1 MQTATAR
8 QLFVCTRLSLHTS
21 KKAYITYAAPSLYL
35 RPTQH
40 VLRRTLTQHRQ
51 QPSNSFTAF
60 HRPRTPWIIGGIR
73 QHGSH
78 GHGHGHG
85 HSHHH
90 HDADLVASLKSSSK
104 RGTRI
109 TIIGLASNVGLT
121 ITKGVAGWVMNSAS
135 LLAEALHSFSDL
147 LSDFVTLYTFKMS
160 RKPADSV
167 YPYGYGKFETVG
179 SVTVSSLLLAGAVG
193 IGWHS
198 FDLLLATLQTAG
210 PLVSDSAATA
220 AAVASGSAA
229 ENAAAAS
236 PPQAHGHGGV
246 LDPNAAWFA
255 LASVLI
261 KEWLYR
267 ATIKVGEAERSEVL
281 MANAWHH
288 RSDAYS
294 SAVALVAIVG
304 SYAGMPVLD
313 PLGGIVVSGMLIKSS
328 VGLLGTSMKELM
340 DKGITLEQLDA
351 IINEIAR
358 VKNKEP
364 DLVNF
369 HSVRGRKQGPFT
381 HIDLVLQ
388 LNPAISMK
396 KAYQIEELV
405 RSSVKGNFDNV
416 QDILIYLEDANAAAK
431 KYGQRNYDHEEHQHF
446 HL

>member
-1 MQTATAR
+1 MQSTTAR
-8 QLFVCTRLSLHTS
+8 HMLGCTRLSLLTA
-21 KKAYITYAAPSLYL
+21 KRAYITTSLY
-35 RPTQH
+35 TGAAWK
-40 VLRRTLTQHRQ
+40 RTLIQHQ
-51 QPSNSFTAF
+51 QPQTTALNTVF
-60 HRPRTPWIIGGIR
+60 HRPRTAWLLGSVR
-73 QHGSH
+73 QHGTH
-78 GHGHGHG
+78 GH
-85 HSHHH
+85 HHH
-90 HDADLVASLKSSSK
+90 HDADLMASLKSSSK

-121 ITKGVAGWVMNSAS
+121 IAKGAAGWVMNSAS

-160 RKPADSV
+160 RKPADSI

-210 PLVSDSAATA
+210 PLVSDTTATVVA
-220 AAVASGSAA
+220 AASTNVA
-229 ENAAAAS
+229 ENATPAAAAAAAS
-236 PPQAHGHGGV
+236 PPHVHGHGGV

-267 ATIKVGEAERSEVL
+267 ATIKVGRSERSEVL

-313 PLGGIVVSGMLIKSS
+313 PLGGIVVSGMLAKSS
-328 VGLLGTSMKELM
+328 VGLLGSSMKELM
-340 DKGITLEQLDA
+340 DKGITPEQLDEITDA
-351 IINEIAR
+351 ITK
-358 VKNKEP
+358 VKDAEV
-364 DLVNF
+364 DLIDF
-369 HSVRGRKQGPFT
+369 HSVRGRKQGPFN

-388 LNPAISMK
+388 LSPSISLE
-396 KAYQIEELV
+396 KAYQIEESV
-405 RSSVKGNFDNV
+405 RSSVKSNCDNI
-416 QDILIYLEDANAAAK
+416 QDILIYLEDAKAAAAK
-431 KYGQRNYDHEEHQHF
+431 KHQHQQ
-446 HL
+446 HHHDHHSH

>member
-1 MQTATAR
+1 MQTAATKHM
-8 QLFVCTRLSLHTS
+8 FGCTRFLLQSSKRSYVTS
-21 KKAYITYAAPSLYL
+21 TTSTLYNRPSNSILK
-35 RPTQH
+35 
-40 VLRRTLTQHRQ
+40 RTLTQYQ
-51 QPSNSFTAF
+51 QPSSNLITTLY
-60 HRPRTPWIIGGIR
+60 RPRITTTYTTKLILGIR
-73 QHGSH
+73 QHGTH
-78 GHGHGHG
+78 GHN
-85 HSHHH
+85 HHH
-90 HDADLVASLKSSSK
+90 HDADLIASLKSSSK
-104 RGTRI
+104 KGTRI

-198 FDLLLATLQTAG
+198 FDLLLTTLQTAG
-210 PLVSDSAATA
+210 PLVSDSTATA
-220 AAVASGSAA
+220 AAVASNNIA
-229 ENAAAAS
+229 ENAAAS
-236 PPQAHGHGGV
+236 PPHVHGHGHGGV

-267 ATIKVGEAERSEVL
+267 ATIKVGVSERSEVL

-313 PLGGIVVSGMLIKSS
+313 PLGGIVVSGMLVKSS
-328 VGLLGTSMKELM
+328 VGLLGSSMKELM
-340 DKGITLEQLDA
+340 DKGITHEQLDA
-351 IINEIAR
+351 ITSAITK
-358 VKNKEP
+358 VKDEEL
-364 DLVNF
+364 DLINF
-369 HSVRGRKQGPFT
+369 HSVRGRKQGPFN

-388 LNPAISMK
+388 LSPTISME

-405 RSSVKGNFDNV
+405 RSSVKSNCDNI
-416 QDILIYLEDANAAAK
+416 QDILIYLEDAKAAAK
-431 KYGQRNYDHEEHQHF
+431 KHEHPNHKHEELYHH
-446 HL
+446 